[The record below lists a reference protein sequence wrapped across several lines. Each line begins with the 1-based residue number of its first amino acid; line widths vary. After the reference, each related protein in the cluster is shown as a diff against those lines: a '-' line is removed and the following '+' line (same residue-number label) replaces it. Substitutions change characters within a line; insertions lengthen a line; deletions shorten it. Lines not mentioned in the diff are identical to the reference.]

1 MQVIA
6 LVLGI
11 LSLLGMFVAF
21 FPCLGSLNWL
31 VIPFAVVSLVV
42 SVIAYSSAS
51 PGSRGT
57 AKAAI
62 ICCLAATFFGLFRL
76 MLGGGIL

>member
-11 LSLLGMFVAF
+11 ISLLGMFVAF

-31 VIPFAVVSLVV
+31 VIPFAVVSLIV
-42 SVIAYSSAS
+42 SVIAYTSAS
-51 PGSRGT
+51 PRSRGT
-57 AKAAI
+57 SMAAI